1 MEILRCKSASSSLEG
16 RCYMLEIEVQN
27 SAMGH
32 SQSTTMHLKGH
43 SLIDTSDEDY

>member
-1 MEILRCKSASSSLEG
+1 MQECIVFLG
-16 RCYMLEIEVQN
+16 REMLHVRNREVQN

-32 SQSTTMHLKGH
+32 SQFTTMHLKRH